1 MDVVYAT
8 YTAQV
13 VTADGGRHTVH
24 GGQHWAAA
32 DPVVAAAPAGLF
44 SPDARY
50 GVSFST
56 PPAELSEPP
65 VEQATAAPGEKRNVR
80 RGAGA

>member
-8 YTAQV
+8 YNAQV
-13 VTADGGRHTVH
+13 VTADGGRHSVR
-24 GGQHWAAA
+24 GGQHWPVT
-32 DPVVAAAPAGLF
+32 DPVVDAAPDGLF

-56 PPAELSEPP
+56 PPQELSEPP
-65 VEQATAAPGEKRNVR
+65 AEQATAAPGEKRGAVR
-80 RGAGA
+80 RG

>member
-8 YTAQV
+8 YTTQV
-13 VTADGGRHTVH
+13 VTPDGGRHTVH

-32 DPVVAAAPAGLF
+32 DPVVEAAPEGLF

-56 PPAELSEPP
+56 PPAELAEPP
-65 VEQATAAPGEKRNVR
+65 AEQATAAPGEKRGAVR
-80 RGAGA
+80 RG